1 LVGVIDMS
9 TLGVKLIRPTARPP
23 AKMTEG
29 SAGFDLYAAEQIEI
43 PPTRCH
49 PDGRAE
55 VGRALVPTGIVI
67 KLPPGTVGR
76 VGSRSGLSAKSNIET
91 GAGWI
96 DCDYRGEVMVEL
108 KNLSSQPFQVSQGD
122 RIAQLLILP
131 VVDIEVEIL
140 PDLEETSRGS
150 GGFGSTGL

>member
-1 LVGVIDMS
+1 MVGVIDMS

-76 VGSRSGLSAKSNIET
+76 VGSRSET